1 MADRSVS
8 PPVATTNS
16 TPMREALLLLI
27 AAGTVA
33 GLWNWS
39 VSGRDRALRAVH
51 QLCKDLSLQALDET
65 VVLRRVRLARDERG
79 QRRVLRI
86 YRFEFTRDGSVRET
100 GDLALAGLSP
110 WWALLHH
117 PEGNL
122 HIDLRAARGKVL
134 SFPA

>member
-8 PPVATTNS
+8 PPVATTNN

-122 HIDLRAARGKVL
+122 HIDLRATRGKVL

>member
-1 MADRSVS
+1 
-8 PPVATTNS
+8 
-16 TPMREALLLLI
+16 MREALCLLI
-27 AAGTVA
+27 AAGMVA

-51 QLCKDLSLQALDET
+51 QMCKDLSLQALDET
-65 VVLRRVRLARDERG
+65 VVLRRVRLARDEHG

-86 YRFEFTRDGSVRET
+86 YRFEFTRDGSLRET
-100 GDLALAGLSP
+100 GDLALAGLTP

-122 HIDLRAARGKVL
+122 HIDLRAARGKLL

>member
-1 MADRSVS
+1 
-8 PPVATTNS
+8 
-16 TPMREALLLLI
+16 MREALFLLI
-27 AAGTVA
+27 AAGTGA

-86 YRFEFTRDGSVRET
+86 YRFEFTRDGSLREA
-100 GDLALAGLSP
+100 GDLALAGLTP

-117 PEGNL
+117 PEGKL
-122 HIDLRAARGKVL
+122 HIDLRATRGQVL
-134 SFPA
+134 LFPA